1 MGHWKN
7 HLHLS
12 RKRWSCKNSGC
23 QRWKWRNFEEVSS
36 SPNTPQLKQQFH
48 FEPCKMVQGGGKLVK
63 LFLSMLNI
71 CTILFHITVFPSL
84 ILTFEF
90 ESTLGSSNRAR
101 EKLWGA
107 IQHHHL
113 LLLSDNLGTMRW
125 RQQYTAAPPCCSN
138 SAEDS
143 LGPIRNSEE
152 TLRSWM
158 QLLNTLKILYKP
170 MHMLWEHECWIWT
183 SKKQHPPILELR
195 RIVIS
200 KLYKLVYS
208 CWKHL
213 E

>member
-1 MGHWKN
+1 MKPQ
-7 HLHLS
+7 LPS
-12 RKRWSCKNSGC
+12 TRKRIIWS
-23 QRWKWRNFEEVSS
+23 RR
-36 SPNTPQLKQQFH
+36 L
-48 FEPCKMVQGGGKLVK
+48 LVE
-63 LFLSMLNI
+63 LFLSMFNI

-170 MHMLWEHECWIWT
+170 MHMLWEENVEFGHRRSNTPQFWN
-183 SKKQHPPILELR
+183 LEELWS
-195 RIVIS
+195 V
-200 KLYKLVYS
+200 S
-208 CWKHL
+208 CIN
-213 E
+213 